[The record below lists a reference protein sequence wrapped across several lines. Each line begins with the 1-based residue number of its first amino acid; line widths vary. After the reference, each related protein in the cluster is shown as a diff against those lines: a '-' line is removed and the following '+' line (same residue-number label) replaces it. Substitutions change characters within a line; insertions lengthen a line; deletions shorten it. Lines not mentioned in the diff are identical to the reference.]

1 MYFQCHNYFN
11 FFCASVLSDQAEK
24 CRGSHFKKSL
34 CHSSSD
40 PTVSS
45 YVSNLSYT
53 FERTDRNNLC
63 LAKQD
68 CLCHAFIFS
77 PKLCRVQ
84 LAVWAWFFSLWQ
96 MTQGQSK
103 VRRFFFYHFWKEIKG
118 VRLTVIFTPCERSV
132 SVTCLLMLSF
142 VKLQEFFLFKSG
154 SGVLKIMAVCA
165 A

>member
-1 MYFQCHNYFN
+1 MWDMSVILHQEAHLVSCLLSAAIVAICLVLHLAECNNPYVRNSCMYFQCHNYFN

-63 LAKQD
+63 LANQD

-84 LAVWAWFFSLWQ
+84 LAV
-96 MTQGQSK
+96 
-103 VRRFFFYHFWKEIKG
+103 
-118 VRLTVIFTPCERSV
+118 
-132 SVTCLLMLSF
+132 
-142 VKLQEFFLFKSG
+142 
-154 SGVLKIMAVCA
+154 
-165 A
+165 